1 MGTLTVWKFDTPEG
15 ADRAEA
21 ILIDLSKQQLIDI
34 GDAATVSWPADR
46 KKPKTRQL
54 ATLTGPGAGWGALWG
69 MLFGLIFF
77 VPLLGAAIGAG
88 LGALAGHFSKR
99 RDQPGLHRVGAAAG
113 DAGHVGAVPAVRQRG
128 DRQGQAGAGRPATA
142 ADLDEPQH
150 RAGAAAARR
159 LRRRVVGAPS
169 RPGCRTALIP

>member
-1 MGTLTVWKFDTPEG
+1 MATLTVWKFDTPDA

-21 ILIDLSKQQLIDI
+21 ILVDLSKQQLIDI

-54 ATLTGPGAGWGALWG
+54 SGLTGAGAGWGALWG

-88 LGALAGHFSKR
+88 LGALAGHFSN
-99 RDQPGLHRVGAAAG
+99 VGISREFIES
-113 DAGHVGAVPAVRQRG
+113 VRQQVTPG
-128 DRQGQAGAGRPATA
+128 TSALFLLSANAVIDKIKPAL
-142 ADLDEPQH
+142 ADLRPQLISTNLSDEQEAQL
-150 RAGAAAARR
+150 RAAFADN
-159 LRRRVVGAPS
+159 
-169 RPGCRTALIP
+169 